1 MRKQNQKERGQ
12 GLLEYALILV
22 AVALG
27 ALITLNLF
35 GVSTGEL
42 YRTAINA
49 IGLSPSGGSPSEEA
63 ALPGDPAAPP
73 EEEGP
78 LFEDDFSEGLGGW
91 TFLASKFWKG
101 TVTEKDGKMMVGPM
115 GAAFATGFSG
125 TDYTITLSGAE
136 LQKKAS
142 NNEGFNVIFRS
153 DDATTTFD
161 GYTFSIDKPKNKD
174 AGTLYFYKWENGVQ
188 MEQPI
193 SSAAVPSGFNWDHPG
208 DIQVRVEGSS
218 FTAAINGQTVLTGSD
233 STYPQGGVGLS
244 SNFGSYL
251 LVDGVS
257 IQGAP

>member
-12 GLLEYALILV
+12 GFLEYALILV

-27 ALITLNLF
+27 ALIILNLF

-42 YRTAINA
+42 YRTAVSA
-49 IGLSPSGGSPSEEA
+49 IGLSPSGSGPSEEA
-63 ALPGDPAAPP
+63 ALPGAPSAPP
-73 EEEGP
+73 EEEGS

-91 TFLASKFWKG
+91 TFLSSKFWQG
-101 TVTEKDGKMMVGPM
+101 TVTEQDGKMMVGPM

-125 TDYTITLSGAE
+125 TDYTVTLNGAE

-153 DDATTTFD
+153 NNTTTSFD

-174 AGTLYFYKWENGVQ
+174 TGTLYFYKWENGVQ

-193 SSAAVPSGFNWDHPG
+193 SSAAVPSGFNWDNPG
-208 DIQVRVEGSS
+208 DIQVRVEGSN

-233 STYPQGGVGLS
+233 SAYTQGGVGLS

-251 LVDGVS
+251 LVDSVS